1 MSGICGT
8 CDTAWCPW
16 RSDMVLDCSHYTPKS
31 ETNWERL
38 FGTPERA
45 ARTWIEFN
53 GIYRCADCPICHD
66 EMGVTCEIP
75 GECAWEDEEGG
86 YDALLEWLGGDA

>member
-1 MSGICGT
+1 MKAEDFGRFKDSLMGE
-8 CDTAWCPW
+8 
-16 RSDMVLDCSHYTPKS
+16 SNYT
-31 ETNWERL
+31 RL

-45 ARTWIEFN
+45 ARAWIKFN

-86 YDALLEWLGGDA
+86 YDALLEWLREETK